1 MMPEIAMNP
10 QLREVALRKEGQTYI
25 FRFDA
30 QSHRALLG
38 TLARWATDA
47 HYNFS
52 WHDAAVVCKTV
63 RDPAA
68 KLERNV
74 PVSPVNRLK

>member
-1 MMPEIAMNP
+1 MNA

-30 QSHRALLG
+30 HSHRALLG
-38 TLARWATDA
+38 TLARWAADA
-47 HYNFS
+47 QYNFS

-63 RDPAA
+63 RDPGA
-68 KLERNV
+68 KLDRIV
-74 PVSPVNRLK
+74 PLDQVDRLK